1 MLCLGLESRVDAAQA
16 SLEQRLVHLNHLPD
30 AQRPRW
36 VLSKGCGSLCAPFG
50 GRCDLEQGQAH
61 LDVLVEFLQGSAG
74 ASNTVR
80 LEPSLDLGLSAWA
93 PKRSDLASCD
103 GKNAGVLT
111 ASIQLF
117 FVSHGQPFLEEFGER
132 SSCLRVIG
140 VFFLE
145 ADSTLYGGQEFAY

>member
-1 MLCLGLESRVDAAQA
+1 M
-16 SLEQRLVHLNHLPD
+16 
-30 AQRPRW
+30 
-36 VLSKGCGSLCAPFG
+36 
-50 GRCDLEQGQAH
+50 
-61 LDVLVEFLQGSAG
+61 EFLQGSASAG
-74 ASNTVR
+74 NTVR

-93 PKRSDLASCD
+93 PERSDLAGCD

-145 ADSTLYGGQEFAY
+145 ADSTLYGGQEFAYLGNVMLVRLRNELTLSKEGWNALGVEVGISVDLGNFLYPVSKV